1 MQTSGQDE
9 KNMHFHPGRHSI
21 DRPALSN
28 TPRSPPPMHILLSL
42 LLRLSLVLEGR
53 KLNQRITAIGVSLDN
68 TKRWGR

>member
-1 MQTSGQDE
+1 MQTSGQDG
-9 KNMHFHPGRHSI
+9 KTMHFYPRRHTI
-21 DRPALSN
+21 EGPALSN
-28 TPRSPPPMHILLSL
+28 TPCNPLPLHILLSL